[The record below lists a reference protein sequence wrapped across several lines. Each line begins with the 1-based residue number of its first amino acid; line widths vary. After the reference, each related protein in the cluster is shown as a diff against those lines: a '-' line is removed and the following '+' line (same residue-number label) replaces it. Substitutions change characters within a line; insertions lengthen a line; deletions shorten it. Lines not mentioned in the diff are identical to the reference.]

1 MSKLQKKTF
10 TSYRGQL
17 LDLARLYGVV
27 EIKSYARSNKRL
39 TTSQLELLLIK
50 NNIKLPI
57 NRSSA
62 RIIEKHEI
70 REKSI
75 TNIYLSLFILL
86 FIGSMIVTRPYIKN
100 IVNEVKFASI
110 ATEYNNSSLSVPT
123 QLILRGASNH
133 RIIPTM

>member
-1 MSKLQKKTF
+1 MSKSQKVTF

-62 RIIEKHEI
+62 RLIEQHEI

-75 TNIYLSLFILL
+75 TNIYLSLFFIL
-86 FIGSMIVTRPYIKN
+86 FIGSMIVMRPYIKN
-100 IVNEVKFASI
+100 IVNEVRFASI
-110 ATEYNNSSLSVPT
+110 ATQYTDTELKSDKEKLKTKTKEKKTY
-123 QLILRGASNH
+123 
-133 RIIPTM
+133 

>member
-1 MSKLQKKTF
+1 MSGLKKII

-17 LDLARLYGVV
+17 LELAKLYGIV
-27 EIKSYARSNKRL
+27 EVKSYVKSHKRL

-70 REKSI
+70 KERSI
-75 TNIYLSLFILL
+75 TNIYLSLFFL
-86 FIGSMIVTRPYIKN
+86 FFVGCMIMMRPYIKN
-100 IVNEVKFASI
+100 VVNEVRFASI
-110 ATEYNNSSLSVPT
+110 TAQYTEEVKTDTIKLKT
-123 QLILRGASNH
+123 KSNFN
-133 RIIPTM
+133 

>member
-62 RIIEKHEI
+62 RLVEKHEI

-75 TNIYLSLFILL
+75 TNIYLSLFFIL
-86 FIGSMIVTRPYIKN
+86 FIGMRSRK
-100 IVNEVKFASI
+100 
-110 ATEYNNSSLSVPT
+110 
-123 QLILRGASNH
+123 R
-133 RIIPTM
+133 